1 MPICQYCGQKF
12 HYFLFK
18 CKWCDMLYCLEHRLP
33 ENHKC
38 LFKPSRKKNWLI
50 SRKKPSLYRE
60 NSNKINELLTP
71 KEIYIGAKNQII
83 NKSDAIEFLNA
94 LIEHYDDIQL
104 RIESIEILD
113 KLAFKDKSVFK
124 ILENIIVSDDNVEM
138 RIAAIKTLV
147 KNFPKDC
154 KTVIKWVID
163 NEKSSLILNMLK
175 DTLKTMDNQ
184 YIKSLRKKL
193 LNNEDY

>member
-38 LFKPSRKKNWLI
+38 ILKPSRKKNWLI
-50 SRKKPSLYRE
+50 SRKKPSLYWE
-60 NSNKINELLTP
+60 SSDQPDDLLMP
-71 KEIYIGAKNQII
+71 EEIYIGAKNKII

-94 LIEHYDDIQL
+94 IIEHHNDIQL
-104 RIESIEILD
+104 RIESIEVLD
-113 KLAFKDKSVFK
+113 KLAFKDKSIFK

-138 RIAAIKTLV
+138 RTAAVKTFV
-147 KNFPKDC
+147 KNFPKNC
-154 KTVIKWVID
+154 KTVVRWVIN
-163 NEKSSLILNMLK
+163 NEKSSLVVKALK
-175 DTLKTMDNQ
+175 DALKTIDNQ
-184 YIKSLRKKL
+184 QIKNLRKKL
-193 LNNEDY
+193 FNNEN

>member
-1 MPICQYCGQKF
+1 MPICQYCGQEF

-38 LFKPSRKKNWLI
+38 IFKPSRKKNWLI
-50 SRKKPSLYRE
+50 LRKKPSLYRE
-60 NSNKINELLTP
+60 SSDQLNDLLMP
-71 KEIYIGAKNQII
+71 EEIYIGAKNKII

-94 LIEHYDDIQL
+94 IIEHHNDIQL
-104 RIESIEILD
+104 RVESIEVIN

-154 KTVIKWVID
+154 KTIVKWVID
-163 NEKSSLILNMLK
+163 NEKSNFVVKTLK
-175 DTLKTMDNQ
+175 DALKTVDNQ
-184 YIKSLRKKL
+184 HIKSLIKKL
-193 LNNEDY
+193 FNNEN